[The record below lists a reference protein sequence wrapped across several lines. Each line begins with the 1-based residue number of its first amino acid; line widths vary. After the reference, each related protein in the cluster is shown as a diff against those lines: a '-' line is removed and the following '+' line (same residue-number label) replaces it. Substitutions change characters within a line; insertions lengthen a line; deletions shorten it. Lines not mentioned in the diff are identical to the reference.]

1 MPCLYT
7 ALDPRGAIA
16 EFEKH
21 YAEYAAP
28 AERDLVSVDVRV
40 SPVLDLTNATVRTLL
55 AVDQQTL
62 VGDIGRDLAAC
73 RTIAKRWVGNGGAAI
88 LAPSAAL
95 PGAVNLLIYLESTA
109 GITSLNNG
117 PDRVRIT
124 HGSTWPPT

>member
-28 AERDLVSVDVRV
+28 AERDLVSVDVQV
-40 SPVLDLTNATVRTLL
+40 SPVLDLTNPTVRSRLG
-55 AVDQQTL
+55 VDQQTL
-62 VGDIGRDLAAC
+62 VGDTATDLAKC
-73 RTIAKRWVGNGGAAI
+73 RAMAKRWVGNGGAAI

-109 GITSLNNG
+109 GIATLNNG

-124 HGSTWPPT
+124 HGSGWPPT